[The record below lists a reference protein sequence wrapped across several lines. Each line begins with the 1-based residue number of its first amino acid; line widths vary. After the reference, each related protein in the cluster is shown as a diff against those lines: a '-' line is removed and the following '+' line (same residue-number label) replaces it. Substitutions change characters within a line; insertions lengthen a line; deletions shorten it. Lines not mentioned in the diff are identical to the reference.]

1 MNKTIKIID
10 SYIKESEAILNK
22 DNDFLIKEQ
31 IMKIKNEL
39 GIKVNLDGGYL
50 MDAMWYMK
58 PFKHKD
64 KLILISLIK
73 RMKNYRARLIDNR
86 YMALICPIIG
96 IAGVVIGVILTFISN
111 WLLK

>member
-10 SYIKESEAILNK
+10 SYIKESKAILNK

-39 GIKVNLDGGYL
+39 GIKVNLDGGHL
-50 MDAMWYMK
+50 MNTMWYMN
-58 PFKHKD
+58 PLKHKD

-73 RMKNYRARLIDNR
+73 
-86 YMALICPIIG
+86 
-96 IAGVVIGVILTFISN
+96 
-111 WLLK
+111 